1 MFELSIALKYL
12 IPRKRQLSVSL
23 IALLSILVISLVVAL
38 ALIFLSV
45 TEGMERN
52 WLNKLTALNAPLR
65 ILPTEEY
72 YNSYYYQIDAYSNAS
87 DFTYKNIA
95 QKAKADQSDPYAA
108 LEDAELPAYFP
119 KPEQDKE
126 GLLIDPV
133 KRAYSVLDE
142 LPGVSYQDFE
152 LSGALMR
159 LQLLRQQG
167 GENRQ
172 SFLTQVSYVASLPDR
187 SPAFASMLLPL
198 EVKELNHLFYLSGYA
213 TQNAREDSA
222 QLSHRVSAKELSKR
236 LLSLLEQVQIDEMK
250 SRSTFWRIPLSLLPQ
265 NKRFHCIEQNGAL
278 LLPQKKEAE
287 ATTCV
292 WRELDQLFVQREGES
307 PKMATMPLFTKN
319 GITFFVDKTEP
330 QARFSVTAKIQDQ
343 ELSGVIEW
351 DDVEISQARVGS
363 FEMALQDEG
372 ETGIYLA
379 KNYKESGVLVGDRG
393 YLSYTSST
401 ASAIQEQRLPVF
413 VAGFYDPGILSVG
426 NRCIFAPAFV
436 TELLNKSASSFHL
449 DKRESNGILVWL
461 NDLNA
466 AQSLKETIEQ
476 HFAKKEIS
484 SMWKVLTFHD
494 YPFAKDLLL
503 QFQSDKYLFSIIA
516 AIILIVA
523 CCNIISLLTLLVNDK
538 KREIGILQAMGASPF
553 SIALIF
559 GFCGIILGVVSCLI
573 GGICASWT
581 LKHID
586 QIVTLLSKIQG
597 REAFNAAFFG
607 ASLPNQL
614 SSNALQFI
622 LCLTPLLSLLAG
634 LVPAIK
640 ACRLKPAEILR
651 SQ

>member
-23 IALLSILVISLVVAL
+23 IALLSVLVISLVVAL

-72 YNSYYYQIDAYSNAS
+72 YNSYYYQVDAYSSAS

-95 QKAKADQSDPYAA
+95 QKARAETSDPYA
-108 LEDAELPAYFP
+108 LQEDAELPPHFP
-119 KPEQDKE
+119 KAVRDKA

-133 KRAYSVLDE
+133 KEAQSVLNQ

-159 LQLLRQQG
+159 LQLLRHRG
-167 GENRQ
+167 GENTQ
-172 SFLTQVSYVASLPDR
+172 SFLTQVSYVATLPDR

-198 EVKELNHLFYLSGYA
+198 EVKELNHLFYLSGHA
-213 TQNAREDSA
+213 TQNARIDNAE
-222 QLSHRVSAKELSKR
+222 LSSRVSAKQFSQR
-236 LLSLLEQVQIDEMK
+236 LFSLLQKVQIDEIK
-250 SRSTFWRIPLSLLPQ
+250 SRSPSWRIPLSLLPE
-265 NKRFHCIEQNGAL
+265 NTPFHCIEEDGAL
-278 LLPQKKEAE
+278 FLPRKKEAA
-287 ATTCV
+287 ATTTV
-292 WRELDQLFVQREGES
+292 WRQSNQLFMQKQGETLKS
-307 PKMATMPLFTKN
+307 TTVPLFTKN
-319 GITFFVDKTEP
+319 EITFAAHKAEP
-330 QARFSVTAKIQDQ
+330 ESLTVTARIQDK
-343 ELSGVIEW
+343 ELCGKIGWEDIE
-351 DDVEISQARVGS
+351 ITKARSGS
-363 FEMALQDEG
+363 FEMALEEEG
-372 ETGIYLA
+372 ETGVYLA

-401 ASAIQEQRLPVF
+401 ASAIQEQRLPIF

-426 NRCIFAPAFV
+426 NRCIFAPPFV
-436 TELLNKSASSFHL
+436 TELLNKSASSFQL
-449 DKRESNGILVWL
+449 DKRESNGMLVWL
-461 NDLNA
+461 DDLSA
-466 AQSLKETIEQ
+466 AKALKSEIEQ
-476 HFAKKEIS
+476 RFAKTGIS
-484 SMWKVLTFHD
+484 SMWKVVTFHD

-503 QFQSDKYLFSIIA
+503 QFQSDKYLFSLIA
-516 AIILIVA
+516 AIILLVA

-559 GFCGIILGVVSCLI
+559 GLCGIILGIVSCLI
-573 GGICASWT
+573 GGACASWI

-586 QIVTLLSKIQG
+586 QIVTLLSRLQG
-597 REAFNAAFFG
+597 RDAFNAAFFG
-607 ASLPNQL
+607 ASLPNTL
-614 SSNALQFI
+614 SASALKFI